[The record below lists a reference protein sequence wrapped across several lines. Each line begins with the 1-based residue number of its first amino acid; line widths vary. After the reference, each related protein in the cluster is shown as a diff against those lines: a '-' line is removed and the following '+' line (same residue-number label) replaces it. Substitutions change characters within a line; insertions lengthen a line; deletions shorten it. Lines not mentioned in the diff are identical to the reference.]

1 MGQKVNPN
9 ILRMG
14 IVKQWGAKYL
24 ETKTAD
30 TAFFN
35 FKNLEIKNFTYKF
48 FKDNGLIVHNYKCQY
63 FDEGS
68 IHLFISYYLAIKK
81 RYPNKVKSSTRY
93 KKNLAY
99 QKVNFADLLKKYP
112 NKIKELIE
120 CKKKY
125 MKYRQFNFK
134 RYNNKVRLIKINSFL
149 TKFFKSLAAFVSKK
163 VNIFITFHRL
173 DKDLKKNSSRKEI
186 KALKNDLVKLRRYKQ
201 NKFFEEGI
209 RTLFVS
215 TRYYNSANILA
226 QFIAAQLQRNKR
238 HKFFLNFIKTTLT
251 KFKNSSPLG
260 LKGMK
265 IKIKGRFNGV
275 PRAKHQILLI
285 GNGVPNLTISA
296 NIDYSETTSYT
307 SNGTFGV
314 KVWIY
319 TSTTNN
325 AKRTKTS

>member
-14 IVKQWGAKYL
+14 IVKQWGVKYL
-24 ETKTAD
+24 ETKTTD

-35 FKNLEIKNFTYKF
+35 FKNLEIKNFTHKF

-68 IHLFISYYLAIKK
+68 LHLFISYYLARIKK
-81 RYPNKVKSSTRY
+81 YPNKIKKST
-93 KKNLAY
+93 KHQKNLAY
-99 QKVNFADLLKKYP
+99 QKVNFTDLLKKYP
-112 NKIKELIE
+112 DKIKELIE
-120 CKKKY
+120 CRRRRF
-125 MKYRQFNFK
+125 KYRQFNSKKFS
-134 RYNNKVRLIKINSFL
+134 NKVRLIKANSFL
-149 TKFFKSLAAFVSKK
+149 TKFFKSLATFVSKK
-163 VNIFITFHRL
+163 MNIFITFNRL
-173 DKDLKKNSSRKEI
+173 DKDLKSSSDKKGI
-186 KALKNDLVKLRRYKQ
+186 KSLKNDLVKLRRYKQ
-201 NKFFEEGI
+201 NKFFEEGT
-209 RTLFVS
+209 RTLFIS

-226 QFIAAQLQRNKR
+226 QFIATQLQKNKR

-251 KFKNSSPLG
+251 RFKASSPLA

-265 IKIKGRFNGV
+265 IKIKGRFNGA
-275 PRAKHQILLI
+275 PRARSNIILI
-285 GNGVPNLTISA
+285 GNGVPNLTINA

-319 TSTTNN
+319 TSTTDN
-325 AKRTKTS
+325 AKRAETS

>member
-14 IVKQWGAKYL
+14 TVKQWGVKYL
-24 ETKTAD
+24 ETKTTDA
-30 TAFFN
+30 AFFSFN
-35 FKNLEIKNFTYKF
+35 NLEIKNFTHKF

-63 FDEGS
+63 SNEGS
-68 IHLFISYYLAIKK
+68 LHLFISYYLAKK
-81 RYPNKVKSSTRY
+81 KKYPNKIKRSA
-93 KKNLAY
+93 KLLKNLTY
-99 QKVNFADLLKKYP
+99 QRVNFTDLLKKYP

-120 CKKKY
+120 CKKRI

-134 RYNNKVRLIKINSFL
+134 KYNNKIRLIKINSFL
-149 TKFFKSLAAFVSKK
+149 AKFFKSLATFVSKK

-173 DKDLKKNSSRKEI
+173 DKDFKKNSNKKEI
-186 KALKNDLVKLRRYKQ
+186 KVLKNDLVKLKRYKQ

-209 RTLFVS
+209 RALFIS

-226 QFIAAQLQRNKR
+226 QFIASQLQKNKR

-251 KFKNSSPLG
+251 RFKTSSPLG

-275 PRAKHQILLI
+275 PRAKHQIMLI
-285 GNGVPNLTISA
+285 GDGVPNLTINA

-319 TSTTNN
+319 TSTTDN
-325 AKRTKTS
+325 ARRTKTS